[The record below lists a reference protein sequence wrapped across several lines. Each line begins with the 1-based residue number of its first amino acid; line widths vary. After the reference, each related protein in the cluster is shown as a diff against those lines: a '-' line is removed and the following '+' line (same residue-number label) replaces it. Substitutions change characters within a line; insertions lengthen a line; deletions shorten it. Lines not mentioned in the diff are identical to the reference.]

1 MFLICKVGLKILC
14 ASFKQKLSNLEIIV
28 HQKKSG
34 KGRLFWTVKPELNL
48 MGVLASKGG
57 QPCPLNRTMS

>member
-48 MGVLASKGG
+48 MGGFG
-57 QPCPLNRTMS
+57 F